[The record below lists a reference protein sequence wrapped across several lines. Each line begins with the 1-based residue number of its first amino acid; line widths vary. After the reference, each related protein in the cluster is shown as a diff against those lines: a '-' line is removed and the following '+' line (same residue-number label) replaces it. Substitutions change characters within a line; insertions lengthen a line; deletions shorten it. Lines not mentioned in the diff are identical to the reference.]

1 MCSYYPCG
9 FRGWECTKA
18 CLGLALLPTICKEA
32 LYLASPCPLATL
44 AMCGT
49 SPFAARP
56 SPYKHCPG
64 FAMHIFPTIAEER
77 IRAAQE
83 RGDFENLPGSGK
95 PLVLVDDS
103 AIPEDLRMAY
113 KVLRNSGFLP
123 PELADRKEIS
133 RVLDLLEGCEDV
145 RTVAA
150 EMRRLDAILFRMR
163 QRGRNILL
171 EEQDE
176 YYKKVV
182 SRMGDIKKR
191 FGSLHYPLP

>member
-1 MCSYYPCG
+1 
-9 FRGWECTKA
+9 
-18 CLGLALLPTICKEA
+18 
-32 LYLASPCPLATL
+32 
-44 AMCGT
+44 
-49 SPFAARP
+49 
-56 SPYKHCPG
+56 
-64 FAMHIFPTIAEER
+64 MHIFVTLAEER
-77 IRAAQE
+77 IRAAQQ
-83 RGDFENLPGSGK
+83 RGDFDNLAGSGK
-95 PLVLVDDS
+95 PLALEDDS

-133 RVLDLLEGCEDV
+133 RVLDLLEGCDDV
-145 RTVAA
+145 HKVAA

-163 QRGRNILL
+163 QRGRNIAL

-191 FGSLHYPLP
+191 LNSLHCPLP

>member
-1 MCSYYPCG
+1 
-9 FRGWECTKA
+9 
-18 CLGLALLPTICKEA
+18 
-32 LYLASPCPLATL
+32 
-44 AMCGT
+44 
-49 SPFAARP
+49 
-56 SPYKHCPG
+56 
-64 FAMHIFPTIAEER
+64 MHIFTTIAEER

-83 RGDFENLPGSGK
+83 RGDFENLPGNGK
-95 PLVLVDDS
+95 PLTLEDDS

-123 PELADRKEIS
+123 PELADRKEIN
-133 RVLDLLEGCEDV
+133 RVLDLLEGCDDV

-163 QRGRNILL
+163 QRGRNIALD
-171 EEQDE
+171 EQDE

-191 FGSLHYPLP
+191 LGSLHNPLP